1 MIGKT
6 NVKKKSLIAA
16 CAVALAVGIAPALA
30 QTPTAP
36 ATPAASPPAQLAPA
50 IPLVLVPYEEPGST
64 DPHALAISEKLLADL
79 PAAGVNVKGV
89 AAVDHLDAVANAA
102 KVCADNGASGILIP
116 EGRYEQTKKIFPIG
130 LWLMIERYPTHAEF
144 RLDEIGCD
152 GNIRW
157 TTTTM
162 GDEARTGAFSV
173 GNLGSA
179 VDGAF
184 RSAIDAAVKARAA
197 ATVPQGAA
205 TPAAAAPL
213 VAAAAAPP
221 TTFLLLPFEQ
231 PTIGDPHAPD
241 MSHSLLTH
249 LQARKPDVKL
259 GTPIDHLT
267 AVSRAAELCT
277 ASAAQAIIVPNIR
290 IEQSSVSGRSHAS
303 LHLTQLNCT
312 GSVTGHGAAEAD
324 MGQAFMYNFGAA
336 VTGVS
341 ERAMDPALDQLYPSS
356 APAPSPAPS
365 PSH

>member
-1 MIGKT
+1 MNLKT
-6 NVKKKSLIAA
+6 QSWIAA
-16 CAVALAVGIAPALA
+16 CAVALLVGSAPALA
-30 QTPTAP
+30 QAPPTP

-89 AAVDHLDAVANAA
+89 AAIDHLDAVANAA
-102 KVCADNGASGILIP
+102 KICADNGASGILIP

-130 LWLMIERYPTHAEF
+130 LWLTIERYPTHAEL

-157 TTTTM
+157 TNTTT

-179 VDGAF
+179 IDGAF

-197 ATVPQGAA
+197 ATVPTG
-205 TPAAAAPL
+205 AAAPATASPA
-213 VAAAAAPP
+213 VAAPAAPP

-241 MSHSLLTH
+241 VTHSLLVQ
-249 LQARKPDVKL
+249 LQARKLDVKL
-259 GTPIDHLT
+259 GTPIDHLS
-267 AVSRAAELCT
+267 AVTGAAQLCT
-277 ASAAQAIIVPNIR
+277 ANGVQAIIVPNVR
-290 IEQSSVSGRSHAS
+290 VESSPATGRSHAS
-303 LHLTQLNCT
+303 LRLAMLSCG
-312 GSVTGHGAAEAD
+312 GSVLGHSQAEAD
-324 MGQAFMYNFGAA
+324 MGAGSMNNFGAA
-336 VTGVS
+336 VTGIS
-341 ERAMDPALDQLYPSS
+341 ERAMGPAIDQLFPST
-356 APAPSPAPS
+356 AAVPRPS
-365 PSH
+365 PSPSN